1 MSVLDQIRLEDEV
14 VAKNGNGEPSLAAT
28 SHPPA
33 PSHDLQ
39 REVKERFGVLPNFF
53 RLAPENPEITR
64 SLWGFAKFGY
74 LDNPLPSLF
83 KERLFVYLS
92 RFCEVRYCIARHV
105 GFLVGLGRPSGDAHC
120 PVQTVKEV
128 VRLIR
133 RPFARAEQLDRLLS
147 LCSTCDAPL
156 VELPDS
162 DSEMEEAI
170 FACAGH
176 AFLTTPDAPRCLKAL
191 RRMLGES
198 RFQHLLVFLAFIR
211 TAHYWTKVHAELTME
226 EDLHQLLATYEML
239 SDSVLN
245 DPEAGACELGEQL
258 RSELASV
265 RTSITHRD
273 LLQSLHESDN
283 RLREMIDALPVAI
296 YTTDADGR
304 LTYVNR
310 AGVEFFGRVPQLGIE
325 QWCVGWKLYNAD
337 GTPLPHD
344 KCPMAIA
351 IKEGRPTWGAQ
362 AIVERPDGT
371 RVWCEPYPTPLRDRE
386 GRIIGGINMVLDI
399 TERKRAE
406 EALRANEARFREMID
421 ALPVAIYT
429 TDAEGRLTHFNPAAV
444 EFSGRRPEL
453 GTDSWCVT
461 WKLYYPD
468 GTPMP
473 HDKCPMAIALK
484 EGRTIR
490 GAEAIAERPDGTR
503 VWFTPF
509 PTPLRDADGKVVGGI
524 NMLLDITDR
533 KRAEQAGARLAA
545 IVTSSDDAILSKD
558 LNSIITSWNESA
570 ERLFGYTAGEVIGR
584 PVTILIPPA
593 RLSEEPQIIE
603 RLRRGERIDHF
614 ETVRMRKD
622 GSLLDISLTISPV
635 KDSAGRV
642 VGASKI
648 ARDITDRKRTEA
660 ALHDAHAQL
669 ANRAL
674 NLEKLVGERTAKLR
688 ETISELESFSYS
700 ITHDMR
706 APLRAMQSFAA
717 MLAEECS
724 QLSAQGHDYTRRIVA
739 SAGRMDQLIT
749 DVLNYSRVAHAD
761 LPLKTV
767 DTARLLREILE
778 SYPSFQ
784 PPQAVISLEEKLPP
798 VLGNEAALT
807 QCISN
812 LLGNAV
818 KFVSAGTQ
826 PTVRI
831 FFRQDDSHVHLSF
844 QDNGIGIEPDAQ
856 KRIFQLFQRQE
867 RKYEGTGLGLAIV
880 KKGVERMGGSVTLTS
895 EPGQGSTFCL
905 HLRRAD
911 SR

>member
-1 MSVLDQIRLEDEV
+1 VSVLDQVRLEEEV
-14 VAKNGNGEPSLAAT
+14 AAKNGNGESSLAAT
-28 SHPPA
+28 GHPPTQ
-33 PSHDLQ
+33 SHDLQ

-53 RLAPENPEITR
+53 RLAPENPEITTN
-64 SLWGFAKFGY
+64 LWGFARFGY

-92 RFCEVRYCIARHV
+92 RFCEVRYCIARHI

-120 PVQTVKEV
+120 PVQTVDQV

-156 VELPDS
+156 VELPPS
-162 DSEMEEAI
+162 DSEMEQAI
-170 FACAGH
+170 FACAAH
-176 AFLTTPDAPRCLKAL
+176 AFLTTPDEPRCLKAL
-191 RRMLGES
+191 RSMLGES
-198 RFQHLLVFLAFIR
+198 RFQHLLVFMAFVR
-211 TAHYWTKVHAELTME
+211 TAHYWTKVHAELSME
-226 EDLHQLLATYEML
+226 EDLNQLLATYEML
-239 SDSVLN
+239 NDSVLN

-258 RSELASV
+258 RAELASV
-265 RTSITHRD
+265 RTSVTHRE
-273 LLQSLHESDN
+273 LLQSLQESDS

-296 YTTDADGR
+296 YTTDA
-304 LTYVNR
+304 
-310 AGVEFFGRVPQLGIE
+310 Q
-325 QWCVGWKLYNAD
+325 
-337 GTPLPHD
+337 
-344 KCPMAIA
+344 
-351 IKEGRPTWGAQ
+351 
-362 AIVERPDGT
+362 
-371 RVWCEPYPTPLRDRE
+371 
-386 GRIIGGINMVLDI
+386 
-399 TERKRAE
+399 
-406 EALRANEARFREMID
+406 
-421 ALPVAIYT
+421 
-429 TDAEGRLTHFNPAAV
+429 GRLTHFNRAAV
-444 EFSGRRPEL
+444 EFSGRTPEL

-484 EGRTIR
+484 EGRVIR
-490 GAEAIAERPDGTR
+490 DAEAIAERPDGTR

-509 PTPLRDADGKVVGGI
+509 PTPLRDAEGKIVGGI

-533 KRAEQAGARLAA
+533 KLAEQASARLAA
-545 IVTSSDDAILSKD
+545 IVESSDDSIVSKD
-558 LNSIITSWNESA
+558 LNGIITSWNESA
-570 ERLFGYTAGEVIGR
+570 ERLFGYTADEVIGR
-584 PVTILIPPA
+584 PVTILIPPD
-593 RLSEEPQIIE
+593 RLNEEPHILDC
-603 RLRRGERIDHF
+603 LRRGQRVDHF

-635 KDSAGRV
+635 KDSAGRI

-648 ARDITDRKRTEA
+648 ARDITERKRTEA
-660 ALHDAHAQL
+660 ALHDAHVQL
-669 ANRAL
+669 ASRAV
-674 NLEKLVGERTAKLR
+674 NLEKLVGERTVKLR

-724 QLSAQGHDYTRRIVA
+724 QLSGLGQDYARRIVA
-739 SAGRMDQLIT
+739 SANRMDQLIT

-778 SYPSFQ
+778 SYPNFQ
-784 PPQAVISLEEKLPP
+784 LPQAVIVVEEKLPP

-818 KFVSAGTQ
+818 KFVPAGTQ
-826 PTVRI
+826 PRVRI
-831 FFRQDDSHVHLSF
+831 FFSQDDSHVHLSF

-856 KRIFQLFQRQE
+856 KRIFQLFQRHD

-895 EPGQGSTFCL
+895 KSGQGSTFCL

>member
-1 MSVLDQIRLEDEV
+1 MRVDDTV
-14 VAKNGNGEPSLAAT
+14 VAKSGHDESAIAE
-28 SHPPA
+28 SQPPA
-33 PSHDLQ
+33 QLQ
-39 REVKERFGVLPNFF
+39 NLHREVRERFGVLPNFF
-53 RLAPENPEITR
+53 RLAPENPEITKN
-64 SLWGFAKFGY
+64 LWGFARFGY

-92 RFCEVRYCIARHV
+92 RFCEVRYCIARHI

-120 PVQTVKEV
+120 PVQTVEQV
-128 VRLIR
+128 MRLIR
-133 RPFARAEQLDRLLS
+133 RPFARAEQLERLLS
-147 LCSTCDAPL
+147 LCSSCDAPL
-156 VELPDS
+156 AELPDS
-162 DSEMEEAI
+162 DSAIEEAI

-176 AFLTTPDAPRCLKAL
+176 AFLTTPDSSRCLEAL
-191 RRMLGES
+191 RRVLGDS

-226 EDLHQLLATYEML
+226 EDLHQLLGTYEML

-258 RSELASV
+258 RAELASV
-265 RTSITHRD
+265 RTSITHSD
-273 LLQSLHESDN
+273 LLQSLRDSERH
-283 RLREMIDALPVAI
+283 LRQMIDALPVAI
-296 YTTDADGR
+296 YTTDA
-304 LTYVNR
+304 
-310 AGVEFFGRVPQLGIE
+310 Q
-325 QWCVGWKLYNAD
+325 
-337 GTPLPHD
+337 
-344 KCPMAIA
+344 
-351 IKEGRPTWGAQ
+351 
-362 AIVERPDGT
+362 
-371 RVWCEPYPTPLRDRE
+371 
-386 GRIIGGINMVLDI
+386 
-399 TERKRAE
+399 
-406 EALRANEARFREMID
+406 
-421 ALPVAIYT
+421 
-429 TDAEGRLTHFNPAAV
+429 GRLTHFNRAAV
-444 EFSGRRPEL
+444 EFSGRTPQL
-453 GTDSWCVT
+453 GTDQWCVS
-461 WKLYYPD
+461 WKLYRSD
-468 GTPMP
+468 GTPMA
-473 HDKCPMAIALK
+473 HDECPMAVALR
-484 EGRTIR
+484 EGRVVR
-490 GAEAIAERPDGTR
+490 GVEAIAERPDGKR
-503 VWFTPF
+503 IWFTPY
-509 PTPLRDADGKVVGGI
+509 PTPLRDAEGKVVGGI

-533 KRAEQAGARLAA
+533 KHAEQASARLAA
-545 IVTSSDDAILSKD
+545 IVTSSDDAIVSKD
-558 LNSIITSWNESA
+558 LNGIITSWNEGA
-570 ERLFGYTAGEVIGR
+570 ERLFGYTDEEVVGR
-584 PVTILIPPA
+584 PVTILIPPD
-593 RLSEEPQIIE
+593 RLSEEPHILD
-603 RLRRGERIDHF
+603 RLRHGERVDHF

-622 GSLLDISLTISPV
+622 GSFLDISLTISPV

-660 ALHDAHAQL
+660 ALRDAHAQL
-669 ANRAL
+669 ASRAL
-674 NLEKLVGERTAKLR
+674 NLEKLVGERTATLR

-724 QLSAQGHDYTRRIVA
+724 AQLSAQGHDYARRIVA

-778 SYPSFQ
+778 SYPAFQ
-784 PPQAVISLEEKLPP
+784 PPLAVISSEEKLPP

-818 KFVSAGTQ
+818 KFVPAGIV
-826 PTVRI
+826 PRVRI
-831 FFRQDDSHVHLSF
+831 FYSQDDSHVHVSF
-844 QDNGIGIEPDAQ
+844 QDNGIGIDLDAQ
-856 KRIFQLFQRQE
+856 KRIFQLFQRHD